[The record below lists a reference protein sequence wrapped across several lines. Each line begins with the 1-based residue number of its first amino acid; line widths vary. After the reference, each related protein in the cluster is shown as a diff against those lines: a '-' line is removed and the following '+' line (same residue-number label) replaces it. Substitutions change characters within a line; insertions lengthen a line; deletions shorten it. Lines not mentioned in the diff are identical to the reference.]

1 MFGQVYLYRSEQ
13 VDDLLFVPFSTNGV
27 FAIDCLFVPL
37 GKKEKSLFKVTWPK
51 KIGGGGLGFFFSN
64 TLYLV
69 GVVG

>member
-51 KIGGGGLGFFFSN
+51 KIGGGG
-64 TLYLV
+64 
-69 GVVG
+69 